1 MITIVDYGVG
11 NLDSI
16 RNMLQRVG
24 ARARIVADPDD
35 VRRADKLILPGVGAF
50 AHGMESLR
58 ASGMVQALKERAVD
72 HGVPTLGIC
81 LGLQLM
87 TRSSEEGNVSGLGW
101 IAARTVAFER
111 ARLDAALRVPHM
123 GWADVALPRTSR
135 LFEGMPPE
143 SRFYFVHSFHVVA
156 DAECE
161 VIATAGHGYRFAA
174 ALERD
179 NLTGVQFHPE
189 KSHRFGLQLLRNFA
203 ERY

>member
-1 MITIVDYGVG
+1 M
-11 NLDSI
+11 
-16 RNMLQRVG
+16 
-24 ARARIVADPDD
+24 
-35 VRRADKLILPGVGAF
+35 
-50 AHGMESLR
+50 
-58 ASGMVQALKERAVD
+58 
-72 HGVPTLGIC
+72 
-81 LGLQLM
+81 
-87 TRSSEEGNVSGLGW
+87 EGNVSGLGW

-111 ARLDAALRVPHM
+111 ARLDAGLRVPHM

-156 DAECE
+156 DAERE

-179 NLTGVQFHPE
+179 NLAGVQFHPE
-189 KSHRFGLQLLRNFA
+189 KSHRFGSQLLRNFA